1 MSLILDSWV
10 NSKKEMNQ
18 KTIHQLL
25 NMCGDGKLK
34 DGNLTSAEY
43 REFLST
49 VPNENITRYTGE
61 CISSDSDKSNRGLV
75 LQDLINEIGDRLGFN
90 VTHGRY
96 RGTSNT
102 DTIGFDGLWKTPSD
116 DSIVIEIKT
125 SSTYNIDLSVVGTY
139 KRQLIENGK
148 CPEEKTSIL
157 LVVGGFDTDG
167 WESQIRGSK
176 RLWDTRIISVDGLL
190 RLLNIKGDIDEPEVF
205 SKISNILI
213 PKEYTKVDGIIDIVF
228 STTEDLKS
236 DFQGVGDDGDQKG
249 KGKKKAPQF
258 TPVSFHEECIEK
270 VQSHL
275 NTGLIKNTRT
285 TYINSKKEII
295 VMCLVSKEYAD
306 SKNTTGYWFAFHPH
320 QKEILLSFPEG
331 YLGLGCGSSE
341 LMILFPVHSF
351 IPHLDKMNTT
361 VKNDRYYHHI
371 SIRKKENDMYLLT
384 KKEFKHIKINEFKI

>member
-1 MSLILDSWV
+1 MSLVLDSWT
-10 NSKKEMNQ
+10 NSRKEMNQ

-34 DGNLTSAEY
+34 DGNLTSVEY
-43 REFLST
+43 REFLSAI
-49 VPNENITRYTGE
+49 PNENITRYTSE

-75 LQDLINEIGDRLGFN
+75 LQDLINEIGGRLGFN

-96 RGTSNT
+96 RGTSNI
-102 DTIGFDGLWKTPSD
+102 DTIGFDGLWKTPSN

-125 SSTYNIDLSVVGTY
+125 SSTYNIDLGVVGTY

-148 CPEEKTSIL
+148 CSEEKTSIL
-157 LVVGGFDTDG
+157 LVVGGFNTDG

-190 RLLNIKGDIDEPEVF
+190 RLLDIKGDIDEPEVF
-205 SKISNILI
+205 NKISNILI

-236 DFQGVGDDGDQKG
+236 DIQETVDEEVQKG
-249 KGKKKAPQF
+249 NGKKKSPQF
-258 TPVSFHEECIEK
+258 TPVAFHEKCIER

-275 NTGLIKNTRT
+275 NTGLIKNTRS
-285 TYINSKKEII
+285 TYIDSKKETA
-295 VMCLVSKEYAD
+295 VTCVVSKEYPGTD
-306 SKNTTGYWFAFHPH
+306 NSTGYWFAFHPH
-320 QKEILLSFPEG
+320 QKERLLDFPRG
-331 YLGLGCGSSE
+331 YLGLGCGSPE
-341 LMILFPVHSF
+341 LIILFPIQSF

-361 VKNDRYYHHI
+361 IRSDRCYHHI
-371 SIRKKENDMYLLT
+371 HIKNEGDDIYLLT
-384 KKEFKHIKINEFKI
+384 KRDFDHVKVNEFKI

>member
-1 MSLILDSWV
+1 MSLILDSWK
-10 NSKKEMNQ
+10 NSREEINQ

-34 DGNLTSAEY
+34 DGNQTSTEY
-43 REFLST
+43 REFLSK
-49 VPNENITRYTGE
+49 VPNENITRYTNE
-61 CISSDSDKSNRGLV
+61 CLSGDSDKSNRGLV
-75 LQDLINEIGDRLGFN
+75 LQDLINEIGFRLGFN
-90 VTHGRY
+90 ITHGRY

-102 DTIGFDGLWKTPSD
+102 DTIGFDGLWKTPSN

-139 KRQLIENGK
+139 RKQLIQNGD
-148 CPEEKTSIL
+148 CLEEKTSIL

-176 RLWDTRIISVDGLL
+176 RLWDTRIIGVDGLL
-190 RLLNIKGDIDEPEVF
+190 RLLNIKEDIDEPEVF

-236 DFQGVGDDGDQKG
+236 DIAEIVDVEDQKG
-249 KGKKKAPQF
+249 KNKNKVPRF

-270 VQSHL
+270 IQSYL
-275 NTGLIKNTRT
+275 DTGLIKNSRS
-285 TYINSKKEII
+285 TYVDSKKEIT
-295 VMCLVSKEYAD
+295 VMCLVSKEYQ
-306 SKNTTGYWFAFHPH
+306 SKELYYWFAFHPQ
-320 QKEILLSFPEG
+320 QKDKLLKSSEG

-341 LMILFPVHSF
+341 LIILIPIQSF
-351 IPHLDKMNTT
+351 IPHLNKLNTT
-361 VKNDRYYHHI
+361 VTNSRSYHHI
-371 SIRKKENDMYLLT
+371 KIKQDGKDLYLLT
-384 KKEFKHIKINEFKI
+384 KQGSNHIKINEYRI